1 MTIRDKLM
9 WTLPYSTPQ
18 KAGVILYGLL
28 IGALMV
34 PVTAIGCFLLGAIL
48 LLVMHLMHLADR
60 DAGGAFVLAECILYG
75 FYIGIPIGLVV
86 CWKVCRSRLRES
98 KPE

>member
-1 MTIRDKLM
+1 M

-28 IGALMV
+28 IGVLMV
-34 PVTAIGCFLLGAIL
+34 PVTAIGCFLLGAVL
-48 LLVMHLMHLADR
+48 LLVMHLMHFADR
-60 DAGGAFVLAECILYG
+60 DAGGAFLLAECSLYG
-75 FYIGIPIGLVV
+75 LYIGIPVGLIV
-86 CWKVCRSRLRES
+86 CWKMCRSRLREP